1 MFVGS
6 SVSRKEF
13 DEVFPNCHICSLD
26 CQCRGKNLTKFSR
39 IAIYICSLDR
49 QCHGNNVSPYTVWL
63 LTINALLVLPSCT
76 DY

>member
-13 DEVFPNCHICSLD
+13 DEVFPNCHICLLD
-26 CQCRGKNLTKFSR
+26 RQCRGKNLTKFSR

-49 QCHGNNVSPYTVWL
+49 QCHGNNVSPYTVWSL
-63 LTINALLVLPSCT
+63 IN
-76 DY
+76 